1 MRELRP
7 AVDEDDQ
14 LAGFGATGEIE
25 AAVAVGFREVLGHVE
40 EHS

>member
-1 MRELRP
+1 M
-7 AVDEDDQ
+7 DEDDQ